1 VQGSTISPAP
11 CKTKTEKEMDKKFYV
26 EPQEEVLFL
35 EMNAALLAGSAS
47 DGIDD
52 DNGEAGM
59 SEEEY

>member
-1 VQGSTISPAP
+1 
-11 CKTKTEKEMDKKFYV
+11 MDKKFYV

-59 SEEEY
+59 SEDEY